1 MSHGWNWRTTIN
13 KPGSFRKSKVPCQ
26 AKRPWCC
33 HHVHHRTPSA
43 QRKRLDTKV
52 AVMGTSRTPREHGPS
67 KKPGWRPYQRSL
79 FLSARD
85 FHKTRLDIVCV
96 SLFATVVHLPSAFIM
111 LGTCFHACHF
121 RPICTGSAQSDIK
134 YIYIYIS
141 RKPGTQSG
149 RVLRTVPAV
158 WRTFTEFALR
168 WSRELFVSCTL
179 CFSTKSRS
187 SKKELLNNWSDRN
200 NLRKQQRLCSP
211 SNPMASWSRLRTAWP
226 EHGGYLMI
234 DNTGQMDKTTGK
246 ND

>member
-134 YIYIYIS
+134 YIYIYIYI
-141 RKPGTQSG
+141 KKTWN
-149 RVLRTVPAV
+149 TV
-158 WRTFTEFALR
+158 
-168 WSRELFVSCTL
+168 
-179 CFSTKSRS
+179 RS
-187 SKKELLNNWSDRN
+187 SAANG
-200 NLRKQQRLCSP
+200 
-211 SNPMASWSRLRTAWP
+211 ASCLTHFHRICTK
-226 EHGGYLMI
+226 MI
-234 DNTGQMDKTTGK
+234 TWTICFLHLVLFYKI
-246 ND
+246 